1 MAAPYRCDRV
11 AGDSWRK
18 DSAAA
23 LVLDLHM
30 HMHACAPIQV
40 DQRVLQVDDSLMQC
54 IIRVRTSCRAASE
67 AAERSSA
74 SPAGYPL
81 PRGQPGSLFSMSTLL
96 GLSTLLHC
104 QMSMLLE
111 NTLYKH
117 WLRDIT

>member
-81 PRGQPGSLFSMSTLL
+81 PRGQPGW
-96 GLSTLLHC
+96 G
-104 QMSMLLE
+104 
-111 NTLYKH
+111 
-117 WLRDIT
+117 ITFQHVDAAGALDTTPLPDVYAT